1 MAIFSLSLH
10 CFLLKLLSQ
19 NLGYLSCFPEFGLE
33 QCCLKKTLN
42 QSDAMSPHSLF
53 EDEEKGNFLPGAL
66 LAMIQLQWLASVWAG
81 ARYA

>member
-1 MAIFSLSLH
+1 MSIFSLSLH

-19 NLGYLSCFPEFGLE
+19 DLGYLSCLPEFGLE
-33 QCCLKKTLN
+33 PCCLN
-42 QSDAMSPHSLF
+42 HSDAMSPHSLF

-66 LAMIQLQWLASVWAG
+66 LALIQLQWLAIVWAG